1 MSFLFCASAMHEEI
15 VRLLSCPI
23 CRKSIVFEGEKSSCH
38 LLTGYL
44 KCNSGHLYQVME
56 EIGLLKDAKLSA
68 NEFEWKINVA
78 DEKKYDETRKQYD
91 SYFRED
97 QKVAGNRMM
106 GRLVSLVATSSKAD
120 KLVLDVAT
128 GMGTFI
134 LPLAEEVPPNAL
146 IIGTDIDEK
155 PLRGTM
161 NRAKK
166 AGTWEKLSLLV
177 TDAKHLAFKNDS
189 FSTISSYFGFDNVPE
204 TVLAFKES
212 SRVLR
217 EHGKMMFSSL
227 WLEEGSESM
236 RLAEQHNVCQ
246 IASEERLKNVLGSAD
261 LVLEKVE
268 TVYSG
273 IWPYNPMDLLPV
285 EGDEYKHVIV
295 QARKRG

>member
-1 MSFLFCASAMHEEI
+1 MHEQI
-15 VRLLSCPI
+15 MSLLSCPI
-23 CRKSIVFEGEKSSCH
+23 CGKSVIFEGEKSGRH

-44 KCNSGHLYQVME
+44 KCDSGHLYQVME

-68 NEFEWKINVA
+68 NEFEWKTSVA
-78 DEKKYDETRKQYD
+78 EEKKYNEIRKQYD

-97 QKVAGNRMM
+97 QKVAINRMM
-106 GRLVSLVATSSKAD
+106 GLLVSLVAASAKAD
-120 KLVLDVAT
+120 RLVLDVAT

-134 LPLAEEVPPNAL
+134 LPLCEEVPANAL

-155 PLRGTM
+155 PLRGTL
-161 NRAKK
+161 NKAKK
-166 AGTWEKLSLLV
+166 SRAWEKLSLLV
-177 TDAKHLAFKNDS
+177 TDAKHIAFKNDS
-189 FSTISSYFGFDNVPE
+189 FSTISSYFGFDNVRE
-204 TVLAFKES
+204 TAMAFKES

-217 EHGKMMFSSL
+217 EHGKMLFSSL

-246 IASEERLKNVLGSAD
+246 IASKERLKNVLGSAD

-268 TVYSG
+268 TIYSG
-273 IWPYNPMDLLPV
+273 IWSQNPMDLLPV

-295 QARKRG
+295 EARKRS